1 MIDALGAPQSLLLL
15 GGTSDIGLATA
26 RRLVARRTRRVVLA
40 GRPSERLET
49 AADELQVLG
58 AEVEVVPFDADDT
71 DSHPEFVARVFA
83 DGDLDLVLLAFGVLG
98 DQAQAESDPAHAV
111 AVARTNYLG
120 AISVT
125 MPVVQALK
133 AQGHG
138 TLVVLSSVAGE
149 RVRKA
154 NFVYGSTK
162 AGLDGFAQGLA
173 DSLHGSGVH
182 VMVVRPGFVR
192 SRMTEGR
199 EAAPFATTPEAVA
212 EAIERGLQKR
222 AQTVWVPG
230 VLRFVMSGMRHAP
243 RAVFRRLPG

>member
-1 MIDALGAPQSLLLL
+1 VIDALGAPQSLLLL
-15 GGTSDIGLATA
+15 GGTSDIALATA

-40 GRPSERLET
+40 ARPSERLDA
-49 AADELQVLG
+49 AADELRGLG
-58 AEVEVVPFDADDT
+58 AQVEVVPFDADDT
-71 DSHPEFVARVFA
+71 ESHAAAVDKAFA
-83 DGDLDLVLLAFGVLG
+83 GGDVDVTLLAFGVLG
-98 DQAQAESDPAHAV
+98 DQAQAEADPAHAV

-120 AISVT
+120 AVSAALHVT
-125 MPVVQALK
+125 QRMK

-138 TLVVLSSVAGE
+138 TLVVLSSIAGE
-149 RVRKA
+149 RVRKT

-173 DSLHGSGVH
+173 DSLHGTGVH

-199 EAAPFATTPEAVA
+199 EPAPFATTPEAVA
-212 EAIERGLQKR
+212 DAIERGLQKR

-230 VLRFVMSGMRHAP
+230 VLRVVGSAFRHAP

>member
-15 GGTSDIGLATA
+15 GGTSDIALATA
-26 RRLVARRTRRVVLA
+26 RRLVRRRTRRVVLA
-40 GRPSERLET
+40 ARPSERLQ
-49 AADELQVLG
+49 AAAEELRGLG
-58 AEVEVVPFDADDT
+58 AAVEVVPFDADDT
-71 DSHPEFVARVFA
+71 DSHAAAVGTAFA
-83 DGDLDLVLLAFGVLG
+83 GGDIDAVLLAFGVLG
-98 DQAQAESDPAHAV
+98 DQARAEAEPAHAV
-111 AVARTNYLG
+111 AVARTNYVG
-120 AISVT
+120 AVSVALH
-125 MPVVQALK
+125 VVQRLK

-173 DSLHGSGVH
+173 DSLQGTGVH

-192 SRMTEGR
+192 TRMTEGMS
-199 EAAPFATTPEAVA
+199 AAPFATTAEAVA

-222 AQTVWVPG
+222 AHTVWVPG
-230 VLRFVMSGMRHAP
+230 VLRLVMSGLRHAP
-243 RAVFRRLPG
+243 RTVFRRLPA

>member
-15 GGTSDIGLATA
+15 GGTSDIALATA
-26 RRLVARRTRRVVLA
+26 RRLVQRRTRRVVLA
-40 GRPSERLET
+40 ARPSARLDA
-49 AADELQVLG
+49 AADELRALG
-58 AEVEVVPFDADDT
+58 AVVEVVPFDADDT
-71 DSHPEFVARVFA
+71 DSHEGVVEKAFAGGDIDVA
-83 DGDLDLVLLAFGVLG
+83 LVAFGVLG
-98 DQAQAESDPAHAV
+98 DQARAEQDPGHAV

-120 AISVT
+120 AVSV
-125 MPVVQALK
+125 MVPVAQRFR

-138 TLVVLSSVAGE
+138 TLVVLSSVAGT

-162 AGLDGFAQGLA
+162 AALDGFAQGLA

-192 SRMTEGR
+192 SKMTEGR
-199 EAAPFATTPEAVA
+199 ESAPLATTPEAVA

-222 AQTVWVPG
+222 SQTVWVPALWLLVATG
-230 VLRFVMSGMRHAP
+230 LRVLP
-243 RAVFRRLPG
+243 RPLFRRLPF